1 MMQLK
6 NIELSDEEVAYYI
19 DNYFDFGSE
28 SRICKAN
35 NHQVYKIWRD
45 NSTLSKE
52 EVCTR
57 NERKMQKIIRYYKKQ
72 INYVTRPVA
81 TLSNHG
87 NCIGFAMDYSP
98 DDEILLI
105 SPIERE
111 ERLEIL
117 RGLPE
122 ILDYFYN
129 EGIIYGDI
137 KNDNI
142 LVNRKTKAIAFC
154 DIDNSKVEDFPM
166 DLLPEELEHFITKYG
181 QEDDK
186 IHAYMHSLLTL
197 EQLDDEVCMHEEVI
211 EKIGQNDYSSLVT
224 APGKVLLKEMKKITP
239 QYSGEYIVNYIKE

>member
-19 DNYFDFGSE
+19 DNYFDYGSE
-28 SRICKAN
+28 STIYKAS
-35 NHQVYKIWRD
+35 NHQAYKIWRD
-45 NSTLSKE
+45 DSALSKE
-52 EVCTR
+52 KVRAR
-57 NERKMQKIIRYYKKQ
+57 NERKMQKIIRYHRKQ
-72 INYVTRPVA
+72 IDYITQPLA

-98 DDEILLI
+98 DDDILLI
-105 SPIERE
+105 SPIERD

-117 RGLPE
+117 RSLPE

-142 LVNRKTKAIAFC
+142 LVNRKTKSITFC
-154 DIDNSKVEDFPM
+154 DIDNSKVEDLPM
-166 DLLPEELEHFITKYG
+166 DIQPEELESFIANYG

-186 IHAYMHSLLTL
+186 IHAYMHNLLTL
-197 EQLDDEVCMHEEVI
+197 EQLDDEVCMYEEVI
-211 EKIGQNDYSSLVT
+211 EKISQNEYHGLV
-224 APGKVLLKEMKKITP
+224 AEPGKVLLKEMKKITP
-239 QYSGEYIVNYIKE
+239 QYSGEYIVNYIKK